1 MLKENEAGNLV
12 SSADLLECIYL
23 SATKPKSHLR
33 PESLSFE
40 GGEDFFAGG
49 DIVEPSSTAPEAGP
63 SPLRSLDQ
71 LPFEHRQGRVRRHR
85 KGVASLLFPDAHRAR
100 KAGSASTVRT
110 TDDPFLTS
118 AGPGA
123 GPSTRPLALP
133 SRPKLQQRHSPSRI
147 PRWSGLAHSSLSTP
161 VRSTTPIGEPTSKH
175 AAGLSG
181 RGSSK
186 TPATQPSWMF
196 APRVGKPRQRSP
208 RTPSIRSRRSSG
220 DNTSTMAVGD
230 DASRGRLGPALAE
243 PSSAGKLQFS
253 EAENLGDIE
262 PGVFGVPP
270 LALIEALERQAAVS
284 TFPTVVVAPIKV
296 YTPTEREGVPS
307 LATYSP
313 VEGGDATL
321 PLPAYSPMEG
331 GKVRNAAGGSD
342 VISSSWLPPD
352 AYDGRQFVRSRAPSA
367 ESTASAYSTESWL
380 SIDMRHEVRAGGQEY
395 HQGSIPNLDDIPTI
409 SSFGSLTPSYSSSN
423 LAGAG
428 KIPSFASSVP
438 RVVRE
443 GPPSSGFAASASHSF
458 NTLHSGYAP
467 RSRLLQTIDEENG
480 SPSRASPPRHR
491 VPGAISSPV
500 LESPSSARPAAKNSG
515 LWRKG
520 KISLAVKSLFSRV
533 KNSSLRGG
541 MVLNATLANDR
552 SLEVA
557 QEAAVGA
564 GFGTEA
570 PVRRRSF
577 RLRTL
582 F

>member
-40 GGEDFFAGG
+40 GDEDFFTGG
-49 DIVEPSSTAPEAGP
+49 DIVEPSSIAPEAGP
-63 SPLRSLDQ
+63 STLQSRVQ
-71 LPFEHRQGRVRRHR
+71 LPFEPLNRQRRVRGHR
-85 KGVASLLFPDAHRAR
+85 KGVAALLFPDAHETR
-100 KAGSASTVRT
+100 KARRASTVRT

-133 SRPKLQQRHSPSRI
+133 SRPKLQQRHSPSQI

-161 VRSTTPIGEPTSKH
+161 VRSTTPIGEPKSKY

-220 DNTSTMAVGD
+220 DNTSAIAVGD
-230 DASRGRLGPALAE
+230 DASRGSLGPALAE
-243 PSSAGKLQFS
+243 PSSAGELQLS
-253 EAENLGDIE
+253 ETENLGDIDIA
-262 PGVFGVPP
+262 PSAFGVPP

-284 TFPTVVVAPIKV
+284 TLPTVVVAPIKV
-296 YTPTEREGVPS
+296 YIPTESKRVPP
-307 LATYSP
+307 LAADSP
-313 VEGGDATL
+313 VEGGD
-321 PLPAYSPMEG
+321 
-331 GKVRNAAGGSD
+331 
-342 VISSSWLPPD
+342 
-352 AYDGRQFVRSRAPSA
+352 
-367 ESTASAYSTESWL
+367 
-380 SIDMRHEVRAGGQEY
+380 GGQGRLEY
-395 HQGSIPNLDDIPTI
+395 HQGSIPNLVDIPTI

-467 RSRLLQTIDEENG
+467 RSRLLQTIDEEKG
-480 SPSRASPPRHR
+480 SPSRASPPRHT
-491 VPGAISSPV
+491 VPGAISSPT
-500 LESPSSARPAAKNSG
+500 LESPPSARPAAKNSG

-533 KNSSLRGG
+533 KNSSLRSG

-557 QEAAVGA
+557 QEADVGA